1 MYLSPPAILA
11 ILTLLICGV
20 TFLLTIWQR
29 KCRHAK
35 NSLLL
40 LQSAIFDNTFQLQ
53 GLLAPDGTLL
63 DANQTAL
70 QFVGADKAA
79 VVGKKFWDTPW
90 WSHDPDSQTRL
101 QEYIKRCAAG
111 EFIRF
116 EGTHRDADGRLRAI
130 DATLKPLKDAG
141 GQVIYLI
148 PEGRD
153 VTDLQEAQT
162 ALRHKNI
169 LLETLFENIPF
180 DIWIRDTE
188 GRLLLQNEMNAR
200 HYGVKIGNT
209 PEEDDITPEQC
220 RLFRISLEQAL
231 EGFSLDLE
239 LREEEQIYRKI
250 VAPIRHNNQ
259 ITAIFG
265 LNIDVT
271 DRFTAMEALR
281 SGEKRFKAIFE
292 ESPIAIAIT
301 DLTHRRY
308 VDVNRSFCSLSGY
321 TKSMIIGKTTQ
332 ELGLFWNP
340 GDDARLYQMLTDTG
354 SINAEEIQT
363 RTATGEQRSG
373 ILFTRI
379 IMIEKAAHAISLYQ
393 DITEQKRVEEQLKS
407 SEESYKGIFDNAP
420 IGIFQSSPAGHYI
433 SINNV
438 FASIFGYAS
447 PQEMMALVHD
457 IPRQIYADAE
467 QRQEIITK
475 LRSRDTLIV
484 DDIQFYRK
492 DGTRFYAT
500 MYIRGTRDTA
510 TGEVVLLDGF
520 VVDTTEHRQT
530 LEIMLQHEKMLMIS
544 GLAAGMAHEI
554 NNPLGIIAQDL
565 QNLERRLSPAL
576 PKNRQIAEELG
587 IDLIA
592 LQQYLK
598 QREINSYLASMQN
611 AARRASRIMDNMLQ
625 FSRSNGTSRHPAPL
639 YTVIEHALE
648 LAGSDFDLRRTYN
661 FSTITLIRDYTPDL
675 PLVVINTTEI
685 EQVLINLIKNA
696 AQSLHGRQNGP
707 QPEIRISAHQDDAVA
722 VISVADNG
730 PGMTEEV
737 RRRVFEPFFTTKD
750 VGKGTGLGLA
760 VSHAIITKNHH
771 GLLTVSSRPGQGCCF
786 TITLPTLQAE
796 QP

>member
-1 MYLSPPAILA
+1 
-11 ILTLLICGV
+11 
-20 TFLLTIWQR
+20 
-29 KCRHAK
+29 
-35 NSLLL
+35 
-40 LQSAIFDNTFQLQ
+40 
-53 GLLAPDGTLL
+53 
-63 DANQTAL
+63 
-70 QFVGADKAA
+70 
-79 VVGKKFWDTPW
+79 
-90 WSHDPDSQTRL
+90 
-101 QEYIKRCAAG
+101 
-111 EFIRF
+111 
-116 EGTHRDADGRLRAI
+116 
-130 DATLKPLKDAG
+130 
-141 GQVIYLI
+141 
-148 PEGRD
+148 
-153 VTDLQEAQT
+153 
-162 ALRHKNI
+162 
-169 LLETLFENIPF
+169 
-180 DIWIRDTE
+180 
-188 GRLLLQNEMNAR
+188 MNAR

-308 VDVNRSFCSLSGY
+308 VDVNRSVCSLSGY

-475 LRSRDTLIV
+475 LRSRDTLNC
-484 DDIQFYRK
+484 
-492 DGTRFYAT
+492 G
-500 MYIRGTRDTA
+500 
-510 TGEVVLLDGF
+510 
-520 VVDTTEHRQT
+520 
-530 LEIMLQHEKMLMIS
+530 
-544 GLAAGMAHEI
+544 
-554 NNPLGIIAQDL
+554 
-565 QNLERRLSPAL
+565 
-576 PKNRQIAEELG
+576 
-587 IDLIA
+587 
-592 LQQYLK
+592 
-598 QREINSYLASMQN
+598 
-611 AARRASRIMDNMLQ
+611 
-625 FSRSNGTSRHPAPL
+625 
-639 YTVIEHALE
+639 
-648 LAGSDFDLRRTYN
+648 
-661 FSTITLIRDYTPDL
+661 
-675 PLVVINTTEI
+675 
-685 EQVLINLIKNA
+685 
-696 AQSLHGRQNGP
+696 
-707 QPEIRISAHQDDAVA
+707 
-722 VISVADNG
+722 
-730 PGMTEEV
+730 
-737 RRRVFEPFFTTKD
+737 
-750 VGKGTGLGLA
+750 
-760 VSHAIITKNHH
+760 
-771 GLLTVSSRPGQGCCF
+771 
-786 TITLPTLQAE
+786 
-796 QP
+796 